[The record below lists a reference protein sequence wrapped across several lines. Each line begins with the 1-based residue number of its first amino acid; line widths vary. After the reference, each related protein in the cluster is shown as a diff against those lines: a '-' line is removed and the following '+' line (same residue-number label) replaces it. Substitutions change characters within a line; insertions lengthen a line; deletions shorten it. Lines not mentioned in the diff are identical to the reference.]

1 MKHDLYRNG
10 SGVRDPVACRAIR
23 EADRQPENVENAI
36 RRMKTIA
43 GWHDCEVVNR
53 IALKDKKNRAHMAL
67 KKGGSGGLKP
77 PESMK
82 KNLCKK

>member
-1 MKHDLYRNG
+1 MSLPKTAGCRFRNRMRKKEDRLKHDLYHNG

-53 IALKDKKNRAHMAL
+53 IALRDKKTGRIW
-67 KKGGSGGLKP
+67 P
-77 PESMK
+77 
-82 KNLCKK
+82 

>member
-1 MKHDLYRNG
+1 MKHDLYHNG

-53 IALKDKKNRAHMAL
+53 IVLRDKKQGAYGPEERRFRRL
-67 KKGGSGGLKP
+67 KTAGEYEK
-77 PESMK
+77 ESM
-82 KNLCKK
+82 